1 MMRFFVCSGMD
12 RAAGELFRAAE
23 TVPGVRPRW
32 SAMVLRVTRGSGR
45 RGCFF
50 LDDWVIYR
58 ILRAS
63 TKRRFG
69 QLYFLYAP
77 SARRVTCADPSR
89 RFGPLGLDRMP
100 KGPLSGARPTPVSG
114 HARLSR
120 LFPSPRDLARYTH
133 PKTKRN
139 LFFLMRRQTPRGRI
153 TLFSL
158 RISIFL
164 LDKRF
169 AI

>member
-12 RAAGELFRAAE
+12 RVAGELFRAAE

-89 RFGPLGLDRMP
+89 RFGHWVWCGCQTVRSMGQGIPRFRG
-100 KGPLSGARPTPVSG
+100 TPAFRRYSQ
-114 HARLSR
+114 
-120 LFPSPRDLARYTH
+120 SPRDLERAVH
-133 PKTKRN
+133 IPKLSEIDPPQVGANTERKN
-139 LFFLMRRQTPRGRI
+139 NI
-153 TLFSL
+153 
-158 RISIFL
+158 IFL
-164 LDKRF
+164 KNINIS
-169 AI
+169 A